1 MGLFSLLGG
10 FIGSGKIKKGA
21 KKASQ
26 LIYDSA
32 IKGVDELGRQF
43 NETQANFAPATAL
56 LAPGAR
62 HLGDLTGVNGAES
75 QMSEIDALKASPLY
89 QSLYRNGEEAVLQNA
104 SATGGLRGGN
114 TERGLAD
121 FGSDT
126 LSQTIQQKLAEY
138 AGLVGIGTNAAG
150 AVGNFGARSVEGQA
164 DLRNQGA
171 GAKAQYQLIKG
182 NLAAQNW
189 RAAGSF
195 GDQLAAAI
203 AGGGGGTGGAFSFKD
218 LFK

>member
-1 MGLFSLLGG
+1 M
-10 FIGSGKIKKGA
+10 IGSGKLKKGA

-26 LIYDSA
+26 LIYDA
-32 IKGVDELGRQF
+32 AMKGIDETARQF
-43 NETQANFAPATAL
+43 DKTEANFAPATAL
-56 LAPGAR
+56 LAPGAQ
-62 HLGDLTGVNGAES
+62 HLGDLTGINGNDKQA
-75 QMSEIDALKASPLY
+75 SEIDALKASPLY

-121 FGSDT
+121 FGADT
-126 LSQTIQQKLAEY
+126 LSQTIQQQLAHY

-150 AVGNFGARSVEGQA
+150 AVGQFGADAVGQENN
-164 DLRNQGA
+164 LRGQGA

-189 RAAGSF
+189 RSAGSL
-195 GDQLAAAI
+195 GDQLAAAL
-203 AGGGGGTGGAFSFKD
+203 AGGGSGAGGAFSFKD